1 MCSAYNG
8 LENGNK
14 ARYCGIKEV
23 LPKPIEQKSLKHLL
37 DKYLL
42 WLYIIINGDTSKI
55 IDLLI
60 NNKRLD
66 RYNFHLAG
74 LQLFNYWIKCILSFA

>member
-42 WLYIIINGDTSKI
+42 
-55 IDLLI
+55 
-60 NNKRLD
+60 
-66 RYNFHLAG
+66 
-74 LQLFNYWIKCILSFA
+74 